1 MLREEFADFE
11 VKMKLGLETFDYSL
25 RENILKNGIAEE
37 NPKIIANVFDE
48 ANFFFGIKGQSE
60 ESMKRDVELG
70 LKYFQRICIKVMCQ
84 NTSKISPDK
93 KR

>member
-1 MLREEFADFE
+1 
-11 VKMKLGLETFDYSL
+11 MKLGLETFDYSL
-25 RENILKNGIAEE
+25 RENILKKGIAQE

-48 ANFFFGIKGQSE
+48 ANFLFGIKGQSE
-60 ESMKRDVELG
+60 EIMKRDVELG
-70 LKYFQRICIKVMCQ
+70 LKYFQRICIKVMYQ